1 MMFLEKKGSLG
12 SIEMRRQVFNDI
24 PVSHKIDI

>member
-1 MMFLEKKGSLG
+1 MMFLEKGSLG
-12 SIEMRRQVFNDI
+12 SIEMRRQFFNDI